1 MGAEE
6 LRIEVAYARPD
17 RQFVVALRV
26 PVGTTALQAVAR
38 SGLLTRC
45 PEIDASDLR
54 LGVFGRPV
62 SAERVLAAGERVE
75 IYRPLQA
82 DPKEVR
88 RQRAAEGRTMG
99 KPRSGG

>member
-1 MGAEE
+1 VGAEG

-17 RQFVVALRV
+17 WQFVVALQV
-26 PVGTTALQAVAR
+26 PAGTTALQAVER
-38 SGLLTRC
+38 SGLLARC
-45 PEIDASDLR
+45 PELTAQELK
-54 LGVFGRPV
+54 LGVFGKPV